1 MSSYRRRKAA
11 AAPGA
16 PRARFIKAAYAGK
29 CAEKGTPFAK
39 GADVLYSNGVC
50 FCENSQT
57 YQDFL
62 SAEIDR
68 VYFGSNA

>member
-1 MSSYRRRKAA
+1 MSNYRRRKAA
-11 AAPGA
+11 P
-16 PRARFIKAAYAGK
+16 PRFIKAVYAGK

-39 GADVLYSNGVC
+39 GASVLYSNGVC
-50 FCENSQT
+50 FCENSKT

-68 VYFGSNA
+68 QWLGSNA